1 MAQQRLVPAPT
12 PVFINET
19 AQRQALA
26 LPAAFVNTKAIPAT
40 VTPFNRAPR
49 FTYLE
54 F

>member
-1 MAQQRLVPAPT
+1 MAMQRLVPSAT
-12 PVFINET
+12 PVFVAEV

-26 LPAAFVNTKAIPAT
+26 IPAAFVNTKAQPAT

-49 FTYLE
+49 FIYLE